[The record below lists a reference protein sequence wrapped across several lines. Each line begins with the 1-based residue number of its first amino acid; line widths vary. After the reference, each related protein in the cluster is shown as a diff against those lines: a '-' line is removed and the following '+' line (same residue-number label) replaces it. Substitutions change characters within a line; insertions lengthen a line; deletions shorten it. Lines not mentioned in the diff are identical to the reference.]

1 MNNRSRPALALCL
14 VMAGCAG
21 PMDRTWDDSTY
32 QAIRDRY
39 GEKDRRIADDSDDGS
54 AWPSTS
60 IHSLDALSV
69 EDAIRIAIVNNP
81 RLRSA
86 GYRVDAATGRVT
98 QAGLYP
104 NPSFVFEGEALGSDA
119 GRGGETIYK
128 LEQEIVL
135 GGKLDRARDVAEA
148 DRLAAQAAFV
158 AEEFAVASRV
168 TRAYFDAL
176 ASAEGLARRQDLADL
191 ANQLLEAASAQV
203 NAGAATE
210 PDRLRAEVVA
220 EQAQIELEAAR
231 LEADASRRT
240 LASVMGLEETIEL
253 PLSTSVID
261 LPQLPGKEELVA
273 AVLEAN
279 SRVSLARIALERAR
293 AAHALAESE
302 AIPNLFAGIGP
313 RYSDPENETTLDLSI
328 GIGIP
333 LFDRNQGEIRAA
345 VAERLSAAA
354 ELRSVQLDLLAEV
367 SNAWSAYQAALMAA
381 TRFREQLLPKADRT
395 LELTRQAYERGK
407 TDYLRLLDAQ
417 QVVVES
423 RIAYVDALRR
433 LHEAA
438 ALLRE
443 LAQTDAPWREP
454 RPADSPGD
462 EVTP

>member
-1 MNNRSRPALALCL
+1 
-14 VMAGCAG
+14 MAGCAG
-21 PMDRTWDDSTY
+21 PMDHTWDDPTY

-39 GEKDRRIADDSDDGS
+39 REKDRRVADDSQDQS
-54 AWPSTS
+54 AWPSAG
-60 IHSLDALSV
+60 IQSLDALSV

-168 TRAYFDAL
+168 TRAYFNAL

-302 AIPNLFAGIGP
+302 AIPNLFAAIGP
-313 RYSDPENETTLDLSI
+313 RYSDPENETTIDLSV
-328 GIGIP
+328 GISIP

-345 VAERLSAAA
+345 MAERLSVAA

-367 SNAWSAYQAALMAA
+367 SNAWSAYQAALVAA
-381 TRFREQLLPKADRT
+381 QRYQDQLLPKAERT
-395 LELTRQAYERGK
+395 LDLTRQAYERGK

-423 RIAYVDALRR
+423 RIAYVNALRR

-454 RPADSPGD
+454 RSTDPAGD

>member
-1 MNNRSRPALALCL
+1 MNSRSRPALALCL

-104 NPSFVFEGEALGSDA
+104 NPAFVFEGEGLGSDA
-119 GRGGETIYK
+119 GRGGDTIYK

-203 NAGAATE
+203 DAGAATE

-231 LEADASRRT
+231 LDADASRRT
-240 LASVMGLEETIEL
+240 LASVMGLEETIDL
-253 PLSTSVID
+253 PLSTSAIE
-261 LPQLPGKEELVA
+261 LPQLPDREGLVA

-293 AAHALAESE
+293 AAHALARSE
-302 AIPNLFAGIGP
+302 GVPNLFAAIGP
-313 RYSDPENETTLDLSI
+313 RYSDPENETTLDLSV

-345 VAERLSAAA
+345 MAERLSAAA

-367 SNAWSAYQAALMAA
+367 SDAWAAYQAALMAA